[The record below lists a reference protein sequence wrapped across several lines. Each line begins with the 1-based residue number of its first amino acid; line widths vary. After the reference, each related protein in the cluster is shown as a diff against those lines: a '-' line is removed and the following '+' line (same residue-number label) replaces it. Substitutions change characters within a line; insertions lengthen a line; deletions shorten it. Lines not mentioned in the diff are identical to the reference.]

1 MLKDIIKNF
10 RNLILF
16 RYDDNLFFEGWYTSH
31 IKNDG
36 EGNRIVNY
44 FDKLIRITPKV
55 DTDSKNISK

>member
-1 MLKDIIKNF
+1 MV
-10 RNLILF
+10 F